1 MLSSVYQA
9 VELCLEC
16 DFIHLS
22 KQKPVFL
29 RTHSKLSRVLTSGKQ
44 DGGEGG
50 GRTGDMKGA
59 FCFVYSALFEL
70 LDEGV
75 YYCNNNHFQQDALC
89 CQGQVCAYVGVVT

>member
-9 VELCLEC
+9 AGLCLEC

-50 GRTGDMKGA
+50 GRTGNINGT
-59 FCFVYSALFEL
+59 FYFICSALFEL
-70 LDEGV
+70 LDDGCV
-75 YYCNNNHFQQDALC
+75 LFVIRNISSKTLC
-89 CQGQVCAYVGVVT
+89 AVRDSYVRTCV

>member
-9 VELCLEC
+9 AELCLEC

-50 GRTGDMKGA
+50 GRTGNINGA
-59 FCFVYSALFEL
+59 FYFICSALFEL
-70 LDEGV
+70 LDDGCV
-75 YYCNNNHFQQDALC
+75 LFVIRNIASKMLC
-89 CQGQVCAYVGVVT
+89 AVRDSYVRTCV

>member
-9 VELCLEC
+9 AGLCLEC

-50 GRTGDMKGA
+50 GRTGNINGA
-59 FCFVYSALFEL
+59 FYFICSALFEL
-70 LDEGV
+70 PDDGCVLFV
-75 YYCNNNHFQQDALC
+75 IRNISSKMLC
-89 CQGQVCAYVGVVT
+89 AVRDSYVRTCV